1 MHKPVLDENG
11 QRLNGIRREKLRR
24 TKDLQRLMEFR
35 LLDDDFLAACC
46 YGDTVCAN
54 LILRIIL
61 EKPDLRVLD
70 VQAHVSSEDL
80 VYRPVRLDIRA
91 VDGME
96 AKLYARLYCPD
107 YEPERKTARQYSS
120 MMDAY
125 LFKEDKNP
133 DSLPETWLIFLMEN
147 DIMGKGLPF
156 YRIERCCPETGQT
169 FGDGSHI
176 L

>member
-46 YGDTVCAN
+46 YGDTVCAE

-70 VQAHVSSEDL
+70 VQAHVSSEQWT
-80 VYRPVRLDIRA
+80 A
-91 VDGME
+91 WKQNSM
-96 AKLYARLYCPD
+96 PD
-107 YEPERKTARQYSS
+107 CTART
-120 MMDAY
+120 ANP
-125 LFKEDKNP
+125 KEKP
-133 DSLPETWLIFLMEN
+133 QDSTAA
-147 DIMGKGLPF
+147 
-156 YRIERCCPETGQT
+156 
-169 FGDGSHI
+169 
-176 L
+176 